1 MEDVIL
7 ISGTVIVFCC
17 LVACIGLTI
26 KAKKIIKVNSI

>member
-7 ISGTVIVFCC
+7 ISGTIIVICC

-26 KAKKIIKVNSI
+26 KAKKVVNVNSI

>member
-7 ISGTVIVFCC
+7 ISGTIIVICC

-26 KAKKIIKVNSI
+26 KAKKVVSVNSI

>member
-7 ISGTVIVFCC
+7 ISGTIIVICC

-26 KAKKIIKVNSI
+26 KAKKLIKVNSI

>member
-7 ISGTVIVFCC
+7 ISGTVIVICC

-26 KAKKIIKVNSI
+26 KAKKIVKVNSI

>member
-7 ISGTVIVFCC
+7 ISGMIIVISC

-26 KAKKIIKVNSI
+26 KAKKLTKVNSI